1 MDRVSDLIM
10 QEIANLI
17 LKGDLKDPRI
27 GFVTITEVHLSK
39 DLKRAKVYFSQ
50 IGTDEEIK
58 MSAEGLNSGAGFV
71 KRHLRKHLTM
81 KRIPDVTFL
90 YDSSLA
96 YSSKMNK
103 MIREAVHSDEGSDSD
118 NSGNDDN

>member
-39 DLKRAKVYFSQ
+39 DLKRAKVFFSQ

-58 MSAEGLNSGAGFV
+58 KSAEGLNSGAGFV

-90 YDSSLA
+90 YDSSIA

-103 MIREAVHSDEGSDSD
+103 AISEAVGSDENSQSEDDSD
-118 NSGNDDN
+118 DN